1 MIEEIIETLTET
13 YPNDDMPDEPVLEL
27 IGAEHATIVDVT
39 YKRIDLFLVQIFKN
53 EKGEHVYIPMYYD
66 LQDGD
71 MIIFDDWQ
79 KANELAERWTVVL
92 FKAIEREWI
101 GAGEEIPQ
109 PEPVDPI
116 IPPALPGGG
125 LPLQDFTPQ
134 EVASFMEQWMI
145 KSGCVSEGNN
155 G

>member
-1 MIEEIIETLTET
+1 
-13 YPNDDMPDEPVLEL
+13 MPDEPVLEL

-109 PEPVDPI
+109 PEPVDPVDPTDPVDLTGVNERLNDI
-116 IPPALPGGG
+116 TTALTELVEG
-125 LPLQDFTPQ
+125 L
-134 EVASFMEQWMI
+134 
-145 KSGCVSEGNN
+145 K
-155 G
+155 